1 MGLAVL
7 GAAAIVAGM
16 VCIAASGGTCAA
28 PLVVFTNTAVTAGRG
43 AGVLSSV
50 TITVGAAA
58 GTAVGIGGVAGITT
72 GTGVLFNKS
81 NGGSDV
87 PGSLSRGDMKKLG
100 DKQYEKAMGESAHDF
115 KWDVV
120 GGQVSRWDIYHGKD
134 GMLYLISK
142 DGRVIV
148 PTYKPWKG

>member
-1 MGLAVL
+1 MCVVASAGICAIPLAVGGGSL
-7 GAAAIVAGM
+7 AVARGGA
-16 VCIAASGGTCAA
+16 
-28 PLVVFTNTAVTAGRG
+28 L
-43 AGVLSSV
+43 
-50 TITVGAAA
+50 AA
-58 GTAVGIGGVAGITT
+58 GTVVTVGTVSGGILIVGGAAGIAN
-72 GTGVLFNKS
+72 GTGMLFNNS
-81 NGGSDV
+81 NGGGDA